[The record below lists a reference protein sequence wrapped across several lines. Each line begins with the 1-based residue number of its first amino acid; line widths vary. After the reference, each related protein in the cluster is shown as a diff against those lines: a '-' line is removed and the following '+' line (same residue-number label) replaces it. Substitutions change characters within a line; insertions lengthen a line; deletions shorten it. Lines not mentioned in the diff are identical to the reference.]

1 MKLINRTYLFA
12 AIGLLP
18 VLLLGGMF
26 SYYTIQYINYEEADE
41 FLNYEM
47 ERLLRYHHEHFD
59 LPEYHK
65 VADILPDQYYAEP
78 VFKDTLL
85 LESGDNEMVPYR
97 ELRFSIE
104 HKGKNFG
111 IVLRHL
117 MPGRDDIA
125 EGALMIVSGMTVLVA
140 LVLWLVVHQV
150 NRVLW
155 KPFYVTLL
163 RLQKFRIGDRIP
175 DFPETSVD
183 EFQSLNNTIRLWLQ
197 RVSQDYQSNKTFN
210 ENASHELQTHL
221 AVIRSN
227 TEKLLNDWSGGE
239 QQLKELSLIYDA
251 STKLNR
257 YHKSLLLLSKISN
270 EEYHHPTEL
279 NLRKLLVQNL
289 EQYREV
295 LELRQIRISTHLEDC
310 HLKMDVG
317 LAEILV
323 NNLLKNAVKHN
334 LENGFIQ
341 IELTQ
346 KQLTIENSGNPLSEA
361 PEKMI
366 ERFSRGKSGN
376 LGVGLAIVRQIC
388 EQNHFKLEYTLR
400 EKSVHSVTVTFSA

>member
-18 VLLLGGMF
+18 VLVLGGVF

-65 VADILPDQYYAEP
+65 VADIIPGQQYAEH
-78 VFKDTLL
+78 VFKDTFL

-104 HKGKNFG
+104 HKGKHFG

-125 EGALMIVSGMTVLVA
+125 EGALMIVSGMTVLMA

-150 NRVLW
+150 NRVIW
-155 KPFYVTLL
+155 KPFYITLL
-163 RLQKFRIGDRIP
+163 RLQRFRIGDRIP
-175 DFPETSVD
+175 DFSNTSVD

-197 RVSQDYQSNKTFN
+197 RVSKDYQSNKTFN

-227 TEKLLNDWSGGE
+227 TEKLIDNWSGDE
-239 QQLKELSLIYDA
+239 EQLKELSRIYDA

-257 YHKSLLLLSKISN
+257 FHKSLLLLSKISN
-270 EEYHHPTEL
+270 EEYHHLTVF
-279 NLRKLLVQNL
+279 NLKHSV
-289 EQYREV
+289 EQSIEHYREV
-295 LELRQIRISTHLEDC
+295 MTLRNIRLRTRLNDC
-310 HLKMDVG
+310 SLQMDVG
-317 LAEILV
+317 LAEILI
-323 NNLLKNAVKHN
+323 NNLIKNAVKHN
-334 LENGFIQ
+334 VENGFIE
-341 IELTQ
+341 IELNENHLIIQ
-346 KQLTIENSGNPLSEA
+346 NSGEALPEA
-361 PEKMI
+361 PEKML
-366 ERFSRGKSGN
+366 ERFSRGTSGN
-376 LGVGLAIVRQIC
+376 LGVGLAIVKQIC
-388 EQNHFKLEYTLR
+388 DQNRFGLEYTLR
-400 EKSVHSVTVTFSA
+400 DKNIHRITVSFPA